1 MKHGSIIAIIICLAF
16 VINEEWISYSFFEKI
31 VIAPKLWAH
40 SPYGKE
46 IQLKSWL
53 LFDMKDKVSII
64 TPCYNSARFIS
75 KTIESVL
82 NQTYPYWE
90 MIIVDDCSH
99 DNTKEVVEQYC
110 KLDSR
115 IRLLCL
121 EKNSGSATIPRNKA
135 IEEAEGR
142 FIAFIDSDDLWKPEK
157 LERQLPF
164 LIHLI

>member
-1 MKHGSIIAIIICLAF
+1 
-16 VINEEWISYSFFEKI
+16 
-31 VIAPKLWAH
+31 
-40 SPYGKE
+40 
-46 IQLKSWL
+46 
-53 LFDMKDKVSII
+53 MKDKVSII

-164 LIHLI
+164 FNTSNIAVVYSNYEKIDESGNRYGRVIPFI